1 MKKVILTALAL
12 VAVISAQAQGRINF
26 SSAGSGVA
34 AKFVTSG
41 LDGDPLGVKSITSA
55 DATIRADL
63 FWAVGTT
70 TVGVTASQLTTQAGY
85 NQAFSTVAA
94 QAGFFT
100 GGTKTVTGWTTGSIV
115 AQVRVW
121 DTAFGTYDVA
131 KLAPGAHWAETA
143 LFVITPTLSPTAAP
157 NLVGL
162 GNPAT
167 YTLTY
172 NPVVPEPSSMALAGL
187 GAAALMIFRR
197 RK

>member
-1 MKKVILTALAL
+1 MKKILLTALAL

-26 SSAGSGVA
+26 SSAANGVN
-34 AKFVTSG
+34 AKFITSG
-41 LDGDPLGVKSITSA
+41 LNGDPLGVKSITSA
-55 DATIRADL
+55 DSTIRADL
-63 FWAVGTT
+63 FWTVGNT
-70 TVGVTASQLTTQAGY
+70 TVGVTPAQLTTQAGY

-94 QAGFFT
+94 QAGYFT
-100 GGTKTVTGWTTGSIV
+100 GGTKTVTGWTTGPIV

-121 DTAFGTYDVA
+121 DTAFGSYETA
-131 KLAPGAHWAETA
+131 RTALGAHWGETA

-157 NLVGL
+157 ALVGL

-172 NPVVPEPSSMALAGL
+172 NPIPEPSSMALAGL
-187 GAAALMIFRR
+187 GAAALLVFRR